1 MKWGLS
7 KPHENTQSTF
17 GDGPKAK
24 VIDEFCS

>member
-1 MKWGLS
+1 MKLDLS

-24 VIDEFCS
+24 AIDEFWS